1 MVTKISEMDEF
12 VNGLVSEAEETG
24 ASGKVLHSSN
34 VQSKEKYIRVILLYS
49 WLNKNKP
56 KEPLPFHIFKNIHRK
71 KLDFG

>member
-1 MVTKISEMDEF
+1 MVTKISEVDEF

-24 ASGKVLHSSN
+24 ASGKILNSSN

-49 WLNKNKP
+49 WLHKNKP